1 MENGGRTAPVSREY
15 EVWSMEQQQRLAA
28 LRSEMKKR
36 GIDIYLVPTSD
47 FHNSEYVGDYFK
59 ARQYI
64 SGFTGSAGTAVVTA
78 DKAGLWTDGRYFIQ
92 AAAELEES
100 GFDLYRMG
108 VEGVPAIEEF
118 LDAELPEEGVLG
130 FDGRCINASW
140 GEKLGK
146 IAEKKKGSLRV
157 TEDLVGLIWEKRP
170 AMACSRLWILRD
182 EYSGESSPSKISRIR
197 EKMAAAGADWHL
209 ISSLYDIAWILNLRA
224 DDIKNVPV
232 FLSFLLI
239 GKDEVQLFVQNEAAD
254 EEVCDY
260 LKNCGVKARPYEAVY
275 EAAGRLQAGTAL
287 LIDRKQV
294 NCRILSALCPG
305 VTVIDRENPSELM
318 KAVKNETELR
328 NTRLAHLK
336 DGVAMTKFMYW
347 LKTNVGKIP
356 MDEYTVGKKA
366 DSFRAAQ
373 EHFLD
378 LSFENIC
385 AFGSNAAMMHY
396 SADEENAAE
405 IRPEGMLLLDSGGH
419 YLEGTTDI
427 TRTFILGPITP
438 QMRLHYTT
446 VVRCNMALANL
457 KFLYGCGGISMDVV
471 CREPL
476 WELGLDY
483 RCGTGHGV
491 GHILNVH
498 EGPNGFRYKI
508 VPERKDSGVF
518 EPGMITTD
526 EPGVYLEG
534 EYGIRV
540 ENELICVKDEKNEYG
555 QFLRFENI
563 TYCPIDLDGIDPEEM
578 SGKERKQ
585 LNDYHRMVYE
595 KVSPFLTEEEREWL
609 KEYTREI

>member
-1 MENGGRTAPVSREY
+1 
-15 EVWSMEQQQRLAA
+15 MEQQQRLAA

-36 GIDIYLVPTSD
+36 NIDIYLIPTSD

-59 ARQYI
+59 VRQYI
-64 SGFTGSAGTAVVTA
+64 CGFTGSAGTAVVTA
-78 DKAGLWTDGRYFIQ
+78 DQAGLWTDGRYFIQ
-92 AAAELEES
+92 AAAELAGS

-108 VEGVPAIEEF
+108 VEGVPTIEEF
-118 LDAELPEEGVLG
+118 LERELPDHGVLG
-130 FDGRCINASW
+130 FDGRCVSAAL
-140 GEKLGK
+140 GEKLAK
-146 IAEKKKGSLRV
+146 IAEEKQGSLSV
-157 TEDLVGLIWEKRP
+157 TEDLAGQIWEDRP
-170 AMACSRLWILRD
+170 AMACSRLWILKE
-182 EYSGESSPSKISRIR
+182 EYSGETAVSKLSRIR
-197 EKMAAAGADWHL
+197 EKMEAAGADWHL
-209 ISSLYDIAWILNLRA
+209 VSSLYDIAWILNLRA

-239 GKDEVQLFVQNEAAD
+239 GKDEAQLFVQDAAVD
-254 EEVCDY
+254 EEVRGY
-260 LKNCGVKARPYEAVY
+260 LENCGVKILPYNGVY
-275 EAAGRLQAGTAL
+275 EAAGRLQPGTSL
-287 LIDRKQV
+287 LIDKKQV
-294 NCRILSALCPG
+294 SCRIVSELCQG
-305 VTVIDRENPSELM
+305 VTVIDKENPSELM

-356 MDEYTVGKKA
+356 MDEYMVGKKA

-385 AFGSNAAMMHY
+385 AYGPNAAMMHY
-396 SADEENAAE
+396 SAEQETAAE
-405 IRPEGMLLLDSGGH
+405 IHPEGMLLLDSGGH

-457 KFLYGCGGISMDVV
+457 KFLYGCGGLSMDVV

-540 ENELICVKDEKNEYG
+540 ENELVCVKDEKNEYG

-578 SGKERKQ
+578 SQKERKQ
-585 LNDYHRMVYE
+585 LNDYHKMVYE
-595 KVSPFLTEEEREWL
+595 KVAPFLTEEERVWL